1 MASDEGAKI
10 CSILLLDDEALF
22 RQTIA
27 RMLEREGYNPIEART
42 AKEATALVADKK
54 PELMIVDYRLPG
66 INGMVWLEHMR
77 RLGVTVPVVFLSQT
91 WLDAKT
97 FHTLRSALGVSLI
110 LQKPVVPELFMQQ
123 IENVLPARPEA
134 RKPQP
139 KPQAT
144 ADMTTSRK
152 LKARSRQTGG
162 TTGSAAVDPAGKS
175 VLHGPAQTL
184 MQQVVEKTD
193 QESLEKL
200 RVLQEK
206 LVALHE
212 VSLGRAQYLNVLPLR
227 VDELKQSL
235 SRFTEQPENG
245 ILAQEARQFAHRM
258 RTAAG
263 SFGLRTIS
271 EAAGRIEDSLM
282 ALDSEDESSWDILWE
297 EITRSLDEIVDTVPL
312 AGSAAPSI
320 VASSLQRKVLLI
332 GDARRF
338 AVEAA
343 ALSHSGI
350 ADAIMADSAAA
361 AERRLKTSH
370 ADGIIIDFG
379 MDNSDEILSFICNM
393 RLQTAQRSVPVALIG
408 QHAGALQRYEQ
419 LYIGSS
425 LTMDTGADRL
435 SACTRYLLQ
444 LSAAQNSSVLVVDA
458 DDVVTAQVSGVLSEQ
473 GINVFVL
480 NDPLRILSEI
490 ENCHPDAILLSVD
503 MPGMSGY
510 DLCRLLRAS
519 DLLQKTPILML
530 PSGSSANARA
540 AAYLAGANDF
550 VTKPIVK
557 DELVRRVMA
566 QLKLR
571 ETDGGDTA
579 DYQHGSVLPR
589 RTFMRKVSELHG
601 QKGPICLALMGIK
614 KFDVIGFR
622 HGLRAQDSA
631 TDLAATILRSR
642 FRYQD
647 IRGRW
652 SESVFAVAFPGET
665 AEVAGAA
672 VSLMCDEYA
681 RYEIPS
687 GKSKTF
693 HSAMSFG
700 FSVQDCANLD
710 WQKLI
715 EAAHRNLVATAYA

>member
-1 MASDEGAKI
+1 MASDEGAKT
-10 CSILLLDDEALF
+10 CSILLLDDESLF

-27 RMLEREGYNPIEART
+27 RMLEKAGYNAIEART

-77 RLGVTVPVVFLSQT
+77 RLGVAVPVVFLSQT

-123 IENVLPARPEA
+123 IENVLPPRPEV
-134 RKPQP
+134 KPQP
-139 KPQAT
+139 KPQTT

-152 LKARSRQTGG
+152 MKARTRQNAG
-162 TTGSAAVDPAGKS
+162 TAISAAADSASKS
-175 VLHGPAQTL
+175 ALHGPAQTL

-206 LVALHE
+206 LVSLHE

-227 VDELKQSL
+227 VDELKQAL

-245 ILAQEARQFAHRM
+245 ILAQEARQFANRM

-263 SFGLRTIS
+263 SFVLRTIS

-297 EITRSLDEIVDTVPL
+297 EITRSLDEIVETVPL
-312 AGSAAPSI
+312 AGSATPSI
-320 VASSLQRKVLLI
+320 ASTSLQHKILLI

-343 ALSHSGI
+343 ALSQSGI

-361 AERRLKTSH
+361 AQRRLKTSNV
-370 ADGIIIDFG
+370 DGIVIDFG
-379 MDNSDEILSFICNM
+379 MDNSDEILSFICDM
-393 RLQTAQRSVPVALIG
+393 RLHAAPRAVPVALIG

-425 LTMDTGADRL
+425 LTLDSGVDRL

-444 LSAAQNSSVLVVDA
+444 LSAAQNSRVLVVDA
-458 DDVVTAQVSGVLSEQ
+458 DEAVTAQVSGVLSEQ
-473 GINVFVL
+473 GINMFVL

-510 DLCRLLRAS
+510 DLFRLLRAS
-519 DLLQKTPILML
+519 DRLQKTPILML
-530 PSGSSANARA
+530 PTSSSANARA
-540 AAYLAGANDF
+540 AAYLAGADDF
-550 VTKPIVK
+550 VIKPIVR
-557 DELVRRVMA
+557 DELVRRVMT
-566 QLKLR
+566 QLQLR
-571 ETDGGDTA
+571 ETDGADAA

-589 RTFMRKVSELHG
+589 RTFIQKVAELHG
-601 QKGPICLALMGIK
+601 QKGPISLALMGIK
-614 KFDVIGFR
+614 KFDVVGFR
-622 HGLRAQDSA
+622 HGLQAQESA
-631 TDLAATILRSR
+631 TELAARILRSR

-665 AEVAGAA
+665 SEVAGAA

-681 RYEIPS
+681 RFEIPS

-700 FSVQDCANLD
+700 FSVQDCATLD
-710 WQKLI
+710 AQKLI